1 MAYTGGKLNFSVA
14 FNPTSAF
21 PLDARCLFSSYE
33 EALAAAGSAEPAG
46 STNSA
51 YFIGQKLLVVTDSDA
66 IWYTITPQHTLRQE
80 GTGAGGTA
88 FTTDETLT
96 LDPATNVLSVNT
108 ASEAQADNTLPIT
121 SAAVA
126 TQIGNIEVLLKT
138 I

>member
-21 PLDARCLFSSYE
+21 PLDARSYFTSYE
-33 EALAAAGSAEPAG
+33 EALGAAQSAEPAG
-46 STNSA
+46 STNTA
-51 YFIGQKLLVVTDSDA
+51 YYIGQKLLVVTDESAD
-66 IWYTITPQHTLRQE
+66 WYTITAAKGLQKE
-80 GTGAGGTA
+80 GSGGGTN

-96 LDPATNVLSVNT
+96 LNPETNVLSVNT

-126 TQIGNIEVLLKT
+126 TQLGNIEILLKT